1 MTGTM
6 EGSIAGV
13 PEPNARG
20 SARLPPSALRSQATV
35 WLPMVRTG
43 TGTDIYTHR
52 LAKGLRERGHRTVVS
67 EFEHRYQYTPWL
79 LKHVAPPNGT
89 TVVVTNSWNGFAFER
104 PGLRHVTVSHLCVH
118 KEVLRRHKS
127 LAQSVFHRHC
137 VLPWERR
144 SAASADLM
152 VAVSEDAA
160 RAARCWYSPVAVQ
173 CILNGV
179 DTDHFR
185 PLPRRDYAADRP
197 ISLLFVG
204 SANFR
209 KGVDLLP
216 AIMQRLNGRAV
227 LRTVGALCGSSAF
240 RSTASVEHLGV
251 RRHEELVR
259 IYNDADLLLLPSRQ
273 EGFGYVAAEAMACGT
288 PVVASDLSSLPE
300 IVPRSC
306 GRLCPVD
313 DVKAF
318 SDAVLELAEEPGVL
332 AAMRLQARAH
342 AQRNLDASRWID
354 EMEAALFRVG
364 AGADAREAGWVN

>member
-1 MTGTM
+1 M
-6 EGSIAGV
+6 EGSIAGF
-13 PEPNARG
+13 PEPNARRA
-20 SARLPPSALRSQATV
+20 ARLPPPAPHSGATV

-52 LAKGLRERGHRTVVS
+52 LAKGLRERGHQAVVT
-67 EFEHRYQYTPWL
+67 EFEHRYQYAPWL
-79 LKHVAPPNGT
+79 LKQVAPPAGT
-89 TVVVTNSWNGFAFER
+89 AVVVTNSWNGFAFER

-118 KEVLRRHKS
+118 KETLRRHKS

-152 VAVSEDAA
+152 VAVSENAA
-160 RAARCWYSPVAVQ
+160 RAARRWYSPRAVQ
-173 CILNGV
+173 SVLNGV
-179 DTDHFR
+179 DTNHFR
-185 PLPRRDYAADRP
+185 PLARREFAADRP

-216 AIMQRLNGRAV
+216 SIIRRLNGRAV
-227 LRTVGALCGSSAF
+227 LRTVGALWGTSAS
-240 RSTASVEHLGV
+240 RSIAGVEHLGV
-251 RRHEELVR
+251 RSHEELVR

-300 IVPRSC
+300 IIPRNC

-313 DVKAF
+313 DVNAF
-318 SDAVLELAEEPGVL
+318 SDAVLELAEDPGVL
-332 AAMRLQARAH
+332 AAMRRQARAH
-342 AQRNLDASRWID
+342 AQRNLDASRWLD

-364 AGADAREAGWVN
+364 AEADARGAEWVN